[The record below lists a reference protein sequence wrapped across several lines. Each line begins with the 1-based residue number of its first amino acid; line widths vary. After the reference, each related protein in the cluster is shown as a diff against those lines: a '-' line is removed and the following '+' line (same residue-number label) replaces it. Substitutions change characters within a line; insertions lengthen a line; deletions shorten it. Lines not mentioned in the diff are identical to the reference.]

1 MVTISDCFHVIN
13 LLCFV
18 MKLAGMICKLDRFL
32 ENWQIVQCNLQ
43 IGWPIYQL
51 ADWTEHII
59 YILYIFFKMVR
70 LVKLFGF
77 IDHVTQGQARV
88 GAFYQT
94 YPQWCTPVISFKP
107 SNVLQASCSQKPIP
121 ESQG

>member
-1 MVTISDCFHVIN
+1 MVKISDCFHVIN

-51 ADWTEHII
+51 ANWPDWQIGRNI
-59 YILYIFFKMVR
+59 YIKTWK
-70 LVKLFGF
+70 KLQLSTF
-77 IDHVTQGQARV
+77 QGHEQLFWGEMHR
-88 GAFYQT
+88 
-94 YPQWCTPVISFKP
+94 
-107 SNVLQASCSQKPIP
+107 
-121 ESQG
+121 